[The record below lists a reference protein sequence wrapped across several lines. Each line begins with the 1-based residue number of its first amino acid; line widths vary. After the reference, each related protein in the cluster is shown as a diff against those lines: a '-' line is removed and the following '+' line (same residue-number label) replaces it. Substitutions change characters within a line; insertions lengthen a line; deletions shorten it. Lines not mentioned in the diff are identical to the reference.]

1 MLFRILS
8 SSTFSR
14 PAHCHIVAFI
24 LSCGTDNFSA
34 RIVKKLLLMNC
45 RPPRRSRSVLG
56 SGACCMRNLASP
68 PCPRSQ
74 NTAVTFCKIARLSN
88 TNIINSGSVEFFT
101 SYAEVSTFGLLVC
114 YCQCCKCRI
123 QGGAGGRD
131 LGNAIS
137 FNASKISKAL
147 PLSAPSVG
155 KCWS

>member
-14 PAHCHIVAFI
+14 PAHYHIVAFI
-24 LSCGTDNFSA
+24 RSCGTDDFSP

-88 TNIINSGSVEFFT
+88 TNIINIGSVEFVT
-101 SYAEVSTFGLLVC
+101 SYAEVSTSRLFVIANAANAAS
-114 YCQCCKCRI
+114 K
-123 QGGAGGRD
+123 GGQVGGRD

-147 PLSAPSVG
+147 PLSASSVS